1 MRHDPGQNTDHA
13 AGQDAARSGARRVL
27 ILASWFPSPAQP
39 GLGSFVLDQAQALR
53 SHRGLDVRVLSGRP
67 MPIDTL
73 RPWATVGGLRRWR
86 DALAATAWRE
96 HDGVPVLDV
105 PYPAGTP
112 FPVISNARAY
122 ARAMAAVADGV
133 RARFAFDVIHAH
145 TTYLDGTAGVQLA
158 RRFGVGC
165 VVTEHTGPF
174 ADLMRR
180 PWTRRRVVNT
190 LSRVDRAFAVSEALA
205 AEMRRWLPAAVGGRV
220 GVLRNGVDPDLF
232 TAAAHPAPDP
242 RRPRVGA
249 IGVFRAVKDPES
261 LLRAFAGLRAAVPGA
276 ELHLVGDG
284 ELAPLVRDRSATLGI
299 ADAVHRHGALDRAA
313 LASFLRE
320 TCDVLVISSRVET
333 FGLAALEALACGKPV
348 VSTRCGGP
356 EEIVDHPTLGRLC
369 PVGDVP
375 ALTAALRDVCA
386 RLPEFDAEALRGSA
400 VGRFALAEVARDLHA
415 AYDDLVATRTR
426 SRR

>member
-1 MRHDPGQNTDHA
+1 MRDDQGQNTDPA
-13 AGQDAARSGARRVL
+13 ARQDAARLGARRVL

-53 SHRGLDVRVLSGRP
+53 RHRGLDVRVLSGRP
-67 MPIDTL
+67 MPIDTA
-73 RPWATVGGLRRWR
+73 RPWATWSGLRRWR
-86 DALAATAWRE
+86 DALAAAAWRD
-96 HDGVPVLDV
+96 HAGMPVLDV
-105 PYPAGTP
+105 PYPAGAP
-112 FPVISNARAY
+112 LPVLSNARAY
-122 ARAMAAVADGV
+122 AGAMTAVAERV
-133 RARFAFDVIHAH
+133 RASFSFDVIHAH

-180 PWTRRRVVNT
+180 PWTRRRVVKT
-190 LSRVDRAFAVSEALA
+190 LSTVDRAFAVSEALA
-205 AEMRRWLPAAVGGRV
+205 AEMRSWLPDAVGGRV
-220 GVLRNGVDPDLF
+220 GVLRNGVDPELF
-232 TAAAHPAPDP
+232 TPAARHAPDP

-276 ELHLVGDG
+276 ELHLVGEG
-284 ELAPLVRDRSATLGI
+284 ELAPLVRDRCAALGI
-299 ADAVHRHGALDRAA
+299 ANAVHQHGALDRAG
-313 LASFLRE
+313 LADFLRE
-320 TCDVLVISSRVET
+320 TCDVLLISSRVET

-356 EEIVDHPTLGRLC
+356 EEIVDNPMLGRLC

-386 RLPEFDAEALRGSA
+386 RLSEFDATALRRSA
-400 VGRFALAEVARDLHA
+400 VERFALADVARDLHA
-415 AYDDLVATRTR
+415 VYDDLLAARTR
-426 SRR
+426 SRA